1 MKHTTAGT
9 YGIIALAAVV
19 MGVVLFSHRAAVEA
33 VYPIEKA
40 SLFVRRS
47 VWPRVKGV
55 FNGPGCAAENVRLRR
70 EVAALSMLSDEVLRL
85 ERENAALRRSLDYA
99 SREPRKWI
107 AAPVLAGHC
116 GASGGGNAIRVG
128 RGSSDGVPENAV
140 VASPDG
146 LVGLV
151 TMVTEHTAEITLIT
165 DPTLKVV
172 CSVALG
178 NGRFASGILEG
189 GDGTELSLTHIRG
202 LSADAPQA
210 VVTTSR
216 RGGVFPE
223 GLAVGSL
230 IQSSPTDSG
239 EWVGTLRPAVDF
251 DNLEDV
257 FIRCER

>member
-9 YGIIALAAVV
+9 YGIIAVAAVAL
-19 MGVVLFSHRAAVEA
+19 GVVVFSHRAAVEA
-33 VYPIEKA
+33 VYPIERA

-55 FNGPGCAAENVRLRR
+55 FNGPGYAAETVRLRR

-107 AAPVLAGHC
+107 AAPVLADHC
-116 GASGGGNAIRVG
+116 GADGGDGTIRVG
-128 RGSSDGVPENAV
+128 RGSSDGVSENAV

-151 TMVTEHTAEITLIT
+151 TMVTAHTSEITLVT
-165 DPTLKVV
+165 DPSLKVV
-172 CSVALG
+172 CTVRLD
-178 NGRFASGILEG
+178 NGRSASGILKG
-189 GDGTELSLTHIRG
+189 GDDEELSLGNIRG
-202 LSADAPQA
+202 MSSDAPQA
-210 VVTTSR
+210 SVVTSR

-223 GLAVGSL
+223 GFAVGRL
-230 IQSSPTDSG
+230 IHASSTESG
-239 EWVGTLRPAVDF
+239 EWSGTVRPAVDF
-251 DNLEDV
+251 NNLEDV
-257 FIRCER
+257 FIRRER

>member
-1 MKHTTAGT
+1 M
-9 YGIIALAAVV
+9 LAVV
-19 MGVVLFSHRAAVEA
+19 LVSHRAAVEA
-33 VYPIEKA
+33 VYPIERA
-40 SLFVRRS
+40 SVFVRRS

-55 FNGPGCAAENVRLRR
+55 FNGPGCAAESARLRR
-70 EVAALSMLSDEVLRL
+70 EVAALSMLSGEVERL

-116 GASGGGNAIRVG
+116 GASGGGDAIRVG
-128 RGSSDGVPENAV
+128 RGSSDGVSENTV

-151 TMVTEHTAEITLIT
+151 TKVTAHTSEVTLIT

-178 NGRFASGILEG
+178 NGRSASGILEG
-189 GDGTELSLTHIRG
+189 GDVRELSLTHIRG
-202 LSADAPQA
+202 LSADVPQA

-223 GLAVGSL
+223 GFAVGSL
-230 IQSSPTDSG
+230 IRSHPTESG
-239 EWVGTLRPAVDF
+239 EWNGTVRPAVDF

-257 FIRCER
+257 FIRRER